1 MMRMMRRL
9 TIVLMLLPCG
19 CETARDVLQYV
30 VMPEQRTISNYINPD
45 ALPSAPTPDIPAPRT
60 VSHVPADTADW
71 LLTLDDAVRISLENT
86 NVVRVLTGTTVT
98 TSGQTIYDAAI
109 TNTTIDQQ
117 QANFDPVLK
126 DQAQTGYTNTPNG
139 TANFTLASF
148 VTGIPSNP
156 PTLIVSQPYDQ
167 IQNTFGVTKNNVLGG
182 QLGLNFVEQ
191 FQTFYQFNRA
201 INPFAANYPLSPEQ
215 TSSVQLSYTQPFL
228 QGAGFQVN
236 MAPIVIA
243 RLNTQVSFF
252 QYKDSVQEMV
262 RSVADAYWQLVQ
274 NRTNAWAR
282 KIQVDQSEE
291 AYKIENRRLKIGS
304 AGTDKGTEAQAK
316 STYLQF
322 KANLVAAEAA
332 VLASEGTLRN
342 LIGLPPSDGRRLVP
356 ISMPTSKRYQAEWD
370 ELVRLAE
377 RRRPDII
384 ELKLIIAAEQQRLIQ
399 AENQALPQL
408 NGIAQYQWN
417 GLSGTMPNNVG
428 ESSFPGE
435 FTSWTLGV
443 NFSVP
448 LSLRQARAMVRQ
460 ERLIIEK
467 DRANLAQGLHAAVH
481 EIAATIRNL
490 DSTYEQYLAF
500 KDARAAADINVRAQN
515 EKFKAGKTIYLNV
528 LQALNDWGNAVTSEA
543 SSLLTYNT
551 TLAILERQTGT
562 ILDSRGLVFLEERFR
577 AAGPLGFERDYP
589 ASQPP
594 IALPTPEATLP
605 LLQFSE
611 PAENFFDL
619 RNPAQRDS
627 K

>member
-1 MMRMMRRL
+1 MMRRL
-9 TIVLMLLPCG
+9 TIALLLLIPCG
-19 CETARDVLQYV
+19 CEMARDVMQYV
-30 VMPEQRTISNYINPD
+30 VMPEQRTINNYLDPD
-45 ALPSAPTPDIPAPRT
+45 RLPSAPIPDIGPPRT
-60 VSHVPADTADW
+60 VSNVRPEEKDW
-71 LLTLDDAVRISLENT
+71 PLSLDDAIRVSLENT
-86 NVVRVLTGTTVT
+86 NVVRVLTGATVT
-98 TSGQTIYDAAI
+98 NSGQTIYDAAI

-117 QANFDPVLK
+117 QANFDPVFK
-126 DQAQTGYTNTPNG
+126 ENNQWSYTNTPNG
-139 TANFTLASF
+139 TVNFSLASF
-148 VTGIPSNP
+148 VTGIPANP
-156 PTLIVSQPYDQ
+156 PTIIISQPTDQ
-167 IQNTFGVTKNNVLGG
+167 FQTTLGLTKNNVLGG
-182 QLGLNFVEQ
+182 QLGLNFIDQ
-191 FQTFYQFNRA
+191 FQRFYQFNNA
-201 INPFAANYPLSPEQ
+201 INPFATNYPLNPEQ
-215 TSSVQLSYTQPFL
+215 TSTIQLNYTQPFL

-282 KIQVDQSEE
+282 KIQVDQSKE
-291 AYKIENRRLKIGS
+291 AYKLEEARMKIGTGDR
-304 AGTDKGTEAQAK
+304 ATETQAR

-342 LIGLPPSDGRRLVP
+342 LIGLPPDDGRRIVP
-356 ISMPTSKRYQAEWD
+356 ISMPTSMRYKAEWD
-370 ELVRLAE
+370 DLVRLAE

-384 ELKLIIAAEQQRLIQ
+384 ELKLIIEAEKQRLIQ
-399 AENQALPQL
+399 AENMALPQL

-417 GLSGTMPNNVG
+417 GLSGSMPNGVG
-428 ESSFPGE
+428 ATTLPGQ
-435 FTSWTLGV
+435 FTDWTLGV

-448 LSLRQARAMVRQ
+448 LGLRQARAMVRQ
-460 ERLIIEK
+460 EKLIIEK
-467 DRANLAQGLHAAVH
+467 DKANLNQGLHAAIH
-481 EIAATIRNL
+481 ELAATIRNL
-490 DSTYEQYLAF
+490 DSAYEQYIAF
-500 KDARAAADINVRAQN
+500 KDSRIAADANVRVQN

-562 ILDSRGLVFLEERFR
+562 ILETHGLVFQEERMR
-577 AAGPLGFERDYP
+577 AAGPLHFERDYP

-594 IALPTPEATLP
+594 VALPPGTPGAPQLH
-605 LLQFSE
+605 FSTGE

-619 RNPAQRDS
+619 RNPAQRDA